1 MEYKIKDL
9 SLADKGRKMIELASV
24 KMPVLGY
31 LEKLYKEKMPFR
43 GIKIG
48 GSLHVTKETAVL
60 IKTLK
65 NLGADVRWSSCNP
78 LSTQDEVAASLV
90 RDYEISVYAWR
101 GMTTKEYWECIDE
114 VINFQPDL
122 TVDDGAD
129 LTVRF
134 HEEKYEEIIKNVA
147 GGTEETTTGVL
158 RLKNLEREGK
168 LKYPIIAVNNAE
180 TKWDFDN
187 VYGTGQ
193 SVLDGIMRVTNL
205 LIAGKT
211 LVVAGYGHCGKGVAS
226 RARGLGANVIVTE
239 VNPINA
245 LKAVMDGYRVL
256 PMEKACEEGDIFVTV
271 TGCKDVITSKH
282 FKKMKDGAILAN
294 AGHFN
299 VEISVK
305 DLENLTIEKKEVR
318 PNNVMYKLKD
328 GKRLYLLAEG
338 RLVNL
343 VAAEGHP
350 SEVMDMSFAN
360 QLESLLYVLN
370 NNLKVG
376 VYDVPRE
383 QDMKVAEA
391 KLKTMGISIDKLTK
405 EQKEYL
411 QQSKLGT

>member
-9 SLADKGRKMIELASV
+9 NLADKGKKLIELASTY
-24 KMPVLGY
+24 MPVLNY
-31 LEKLYKEKMPFR
+31 LKKLYEDSTPLKGTR
-43 GIKIG
+43 VG
-48 GSLHVTKETAVL
+48 GCLHITTETAVL

-65 NLGADVRWSSCNP
+65 DLGSEVVWCACNP

-90 RDYEISVYAWR
+90 RDYEIPVYGWR
-101 GMTTKEYWECIDE
+101 GMTTKEYWECIEE
-114 VINFQPDL
+114 VINSKPNL

-129 LTVRF
+129 LTVHLHKNKFRR
-134 HEEKYEEIIKNVA
+134 IIRNVH

-158 RLKNLEREGK
+158 RLKNLEKEGK

-193 SVLDGIMRVTNL
+193 STFDGILRATNL

-211 LVVAGYGHCGKGVAS
+211 VVVAGYGHCGRGIAL
-226 RARGLGANVIVTE
+226 RAKGLGANVIVTE
-239 VNPINA
+239 VDPIKA
-245 LKAVMDGYRVL
+245 LKAIMDGYRVM
-256 PMEKACEEGDIFVTV
+256 PMKEACKEGDIFITA
-271 TGCKDVITSKH
+271 TGCKDIITSKH
-282 FKKMKDGAILAN
+282 FRKMKDGAVLAN

-299 VEISVK
+299 VEVSVR
-305 DLENLTIEKKEVR
+305 DLEKLSREKEEVR
-318 PNNVMYKLKD
+318 PNMTKYRLKD
-328 GKRLYLLAEG
+328 GKELYLLAEG

-360 QLESLLYVLN
+360 QLESLLYLWSPKN
-370 NNLKVG
+370 DLKPG
-376 VYDVPRE
+376 VYDVPKE
-383 QDMKVAEA
+383 QDMRVAEA

-405 EQKEYL
+405 AQKKYL
-411 QQSKLGT
+411 KQSK